1 MREAI
6 VEALKVH
13 PEGLTLRDIS
23 EEVGRHRHTITKYV
37 YELIG
42 ARVIVE
48 RDVGAAKLC
57 YLKEAYRPLSPVGR
71 NSPLEIRKG
80 QAQLAA
86 VFMLFLLLPA
96 TAILA
101 MNATNSSLPTEGM
114 LVGMNLT
121 LPDNMTT
128 NTTDGDAGFPEGV
141 PDAAD
146 ENMTQDAEGSPGT
159 DEDNATGPEANLT
172 EPVMP
177 EENFTGRIE
186 TNVTIPS
193 INETNQTITNQTMP
207 ASNESLGIITNET
220 AINLT
225 LPSLNESLGIIT
237 NETLEEGNLSSNL
250 TIPIGNLTTPFTELF
265 VMLELPDKITR
276 GKESILKA
284 NIENR
289 GADAHNVTVQWMIP
303 RYFDILEGSES
314 VVLGG
319 IAAGASVS
327 VELRVFAR
335 TDAVLGVS
343 EVLVRAA
350 YE

>member
-57 YLKEAYRPLSPVGR
+57 YLKEAYRALSPVGR
-71 NSPLEIRKG
+71 NSPVEIRKG

-86 VFMLFLLLPA
+86 VFMLLLLLPA

-101 MNATNSSLPTEGM
+101 MNATNSSLPPEGM

-193 INETNQTITNQTMP
+193 INGTNQTITNQTMP
-207 ASNESLGIITNET
+207 AS
-220 AINLT
+220 
-225 LPSLNESLGIIT
+225 NESLGIIT

>member
-57 YLKEAYRPLSPVGR
+57 YLKEVYRPLSPVGR

-101 MNATNSSLPTEGM
+101 MNATNSSLPPEGM
-114 LVGMNLT
+114 LVGINLT

-220 AINLT
+220 
-225 LPSLNESLGIIT
+225 
-237 NETLEEGNLSSNL
+237 LEEGNLSSNL
-250 TIPIGNLTTPFTELF
+250 TIPIGNLTAPFTELF

-276 GKESILKA
+276 GKESVLKA

-314 VVLGG
+314 VALGG